1 MALKPPVEVPQ
12 GAIRLNT
19 DSQKLEFFAQ
29 DQWWQMATDVPTL
42 NGGARGCFGG
52 GEISP
57 TTNIIDYITI
67 STAGDA
73 IDFGDMQGANTAGG
87 ACSDRT
93 RSVYGG
99 GQWPSI
105 PTTHMQYITMAELN
119 DAVDFGG
126 NLAEGRDF
134 TAAASNSTRGFW
146 AGGRYPTPA
155 TGSTRIDYIEI
166 QSNGV
171 DADDFGDLRY
181 SQLWYPMCLASPTKG
196 IIGNSNQASPS
207 AEIIDVIT
215 IANKGN
221 ASDFGQLSANK
232 GGSGCSNSTRG
243 IFAGGYKIESPYPL
257 CNSITYITMATS
269 GSSTD
274 FGDLTRNNRGF
285 GATSSSTRGVFSGGK
300 EPGNSLTM
308 DYITIAS
315 TGNAVDFGNLVGSAR
330 GNIASTSNGHGG
342 LG

>member
-1 MALKPPVEVPQ
+1 MSLPPKEIPL
-12 GAIRLNT
+12 GAMRFNS
-19 DSQKLEFFAQ
+19 DSQKLEYFNGFEWLQ
-29 DQWWQMATDVPTL
+29 IHTFNPNLDGATRGIAWGGN
-42 NGGARGCFGG
+42 NG
-52 GEISP
+52 SP
-57 TTNIIDYITI
+57 FNDINYFTI
-67 STAGDA
+67 ETAGDA